1 MEEDRT
7 FFWYWFVNIP
17 GVGPGTR
24 RKLLER
30 FGHPQ
35 AVYMAGE
42 KELADIL
49 KKKQCVYLQESRN
62 THSIARSMQRLQ
74 ASGTRFLHWESPD
87 YPEKLRQLFDPPYGI
102 YLRGSLPSPDRPSLA
117 MVGARSATLYGIRV
131 AEQFAGELSRR
142 GIQIISGLAAGIDAA
157 GHRGALQAGGYTLGI
172 LGGGIDTM
180 YPRANYFLYRQMYE
194 RGGVLSEYNL
204 GIPNSPG
211 LFPIRNRLISAMAD
225 GVFVLEAGEKSGSF
239 ITIDQ
244 ALEQGKDVFALP
256 GRISD
261 PLSEGCNRLIAEG
274 AVLVQ
279 RPEDIAAPLLEKYEN
294 FPAGQRQPS
303 AAPRTIAEL
312 GAKSSQGTV
321 SAHPRELPPT
331 SAAPPGAAKPGSSR
345 TAPPLGRA
353 PQDPE
358 QRKIYELLD
367 EKFPKSFNEILE
379 QSGYNIVKLQYILLE
394 MELSGRIYQSAQNT
408 YLRKF

>member
-1 MEEDRT
+1 M
-7 FFWYWFVNIP
+7 
-17 GVGPGTR
+17 
-24 RKLLER
+24 
-30 FGHPQ
+30 
-35 AVYMAGE
+35 
-42 KELADIL
+42 
-49 KKKQCVYLQESRN
+49 
-62 THSIARSMQRLQ
+62 
-74 ASGTRFLHWESPD
+74 
-87 YPEKLRQLFDPPYGI
+87 
-102 YLRGSLPSPDRPSLA
+102 
-117 MVGARSATLYGIRV
+117 

-294 FPAGQRQPS
+294 FPAGQRQPRELPLSS
-303 AAPRTIAEL
+303 AAISGEAFRAPSRTAPKP

-321 SAHPRELPPT
+321 SAHPREQRSSLAAIPGEAFRTPSRTAPKPGAKSPQGTVPVQPRELPPA
-331 SAAPPGAAKPGSSR
+331 SAAISGEAFPVPSRKGESQKGTDPPPGAAKPGSSR

-394 MELSGRIYQSAQNT
+394 MELSGRICQSAQNT
-408 YLRKF
+408 YLRKV

>member
-35 AVYMAGE
+35 VVYMAGE

-74 ASGTRFLHWESPD
+74 TSGTRFLHWESPD

-117 MVGARSATLYGIRV
+117 MVGARSATPYGIRV

-294 FPAGQRQPS
+294 FPAGQRQP
-303 AAPRTIAEL
+303 
-312 GAKSSQGTV
+312 Q
-321 SAHPRELPPT
+321 ELPPT
-331 SAAPPGAAKPGSSR
+331 SETPPGAAKPGSSR
-345 TAPPLGRA
+345 KAQPLGRA

-358 QRKIYELLD
+358 QKKIYELLD

>member
-24 RKLLER
+24 RKLLGR

-117 MVGARSATLYGIRV
+117 MVGARSATPYGIRV

-294 FPAGQRQPS
+294 FPAGQRQP
-303 AAPRTIAEL
+303 
-312 GAKSSQGTV
+312 
-321 SAHPRELPPT
+321 RELPLS
-331 SAAPPGAAKPGSSR
+331 SAAISGEAFPAPPRKGKPQKGNTPPPGAAKPGSSR
-345 TAPPLGRA
+345 KAQPPGRA

-394 MELSGRIYQSAQNT
+394 MELSGLIYQSAQNT

>member
-117 MVGARSATLYGIRV
+117 MVGARSATPYGIRV

-194 RGGVLSEYNL
+194 QGGVLSEYNL

-294 FPAGQRQPS
+294 FPAGQRQP
-303 AAPRTIAEL
+303 
-312 GAKSSQGTV
+312 
-321 SAHPRELPPT
+321 RELPLS
-331 SAAPPGAAKPGSSR
+331 SAAISGEAFRAPSRKGESQKGTDPPPGAAKPGSSR

-358 QRKIYELLD
+358 QKKIYELLD

>member
-62 THSIARSMQRLQ
+62 THSIAQSMQRLQ

-117 MVGARSATLYGIRV
+117 MVGARSATPYGIRV

-194 RGGVLSEYNL
+194 QGGVLSEYNL

-294 FPAGQRQPS
+294 FPAGQRQPREQPPSS
-303 AAPRTIAEL
+303 AAIPGEAFRAPSRKGE
-312 GAKSSQGTV
+312 SQKGTD
-321 SAHPRELPPT
+321 P
-331 SAAPPGAAKPGSSR
+331 PPGAAKPGSSR